1 MPQAASSWRWPVPET
16 ILSAPPADG
25 LHFEDLAV
33 GQVFRSQGRTVT
45 EADLTIFSM
54 LSGDWNPIHSDVE
67 FAKAT
72 PFGQRL
78 VHGVFGL
85 AVVTG
90 LMDQAGWFRTSAIAM
105 LNIENW
111 KFALPITIGDTLTCR
126 MDITSTRR
134 TSKGDAGVV
143 GRRFTLEN
151 QDSKP
156 VQYGD
161 IGMLVRVRSA
171 HEGSN

>member
-1 MPQAASSWRWPVPET
+1 MPET
-16 ILSAPPADG
+16 ILSVPPADG
-25 LHFEDLAV
+25 LFLEDLAA
-33 GQVFRSQGRTVT
+33 GQSFRSQGRTIT
-45 EADLTIFSM
+45 EADLTMFSM
-54 LSGDWNPIHSDVE
+54 LSGDWNPIHSDAE

-72 PFGQRL
+72 PFGERL
-78 VHGVFGL
+78 VHGVFGI

-105 LNIENW
+105 LDIEGW

-126 MDITSTRR
+126 MDITSVRR

-151 QDSKP
+151 QHGKA
-156 VQYGD
+156 VQSGD
-161 IGMLVRVRSA
+161 IGMLVRVRTIG
-171 HEGSN
+171 EGNN